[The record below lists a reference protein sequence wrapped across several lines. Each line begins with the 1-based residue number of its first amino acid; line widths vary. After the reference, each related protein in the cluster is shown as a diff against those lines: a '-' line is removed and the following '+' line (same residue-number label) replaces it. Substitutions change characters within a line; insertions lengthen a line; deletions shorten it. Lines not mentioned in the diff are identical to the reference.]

1 MSGVPVVFDVRIR
14 STNSGAVEMKRA
26 FVVGRRQ
33 GGKTMLVLL
42 DATAEV
48 IPGPWTVA
56 AVVSC

>member
-1 MSGVPVVFDVRIR
+1 
-14 STNSGAVEMKRA
+14 MKRA

-42 DATAEV
+42 DGAAEA

>member
-1 MSGVPVVFDVRIR
+1 
-14 STNSGAVEMKRA
+14 MKRA
-26 FVVGRRQ
+26 FLVGRKQ

-42 DATAEV
+42 EATTEV